1 MRPCLAIKWFALPAF
16 SLATQV
22 SIPFVL
28 PTFRGSS
35 SIPTRLTRK
44 GSARSSPDPSRTPPG
59 SSRRFLFFVFLI
71 ERDGGSLAWAIEL
84 LILTSWVR
92 IQPRTVL
99 LYYSL
104 QKLHQWRVPLKGS
117 EQPILMD
124 QLFPKIVPFYL
135 YRALTKKR
143 STFVPRVNQFS
154 QLVNS
159 QICHFR
165 YYTADYCWLEH
176 WYLCIS
182 FSIIILYLLQS
193 NTFLTAPSSGLL

>member
-16 SLATQV
+16 ILATRV

-59 SSRRFLFFVFLI
+59 SSRRFLLFCVFD
-71 ERDGGSLAWAIEL
+71 RTRRSLAWAIEL

-143 STFVPRVNQFS
+143 STFVPWVNQFT
-154 QLVNS
+154 QQVNY

-182 FSIIILYLLQS
+182 FSIFILYLLQS

>member
-1 MRPCLAIKWFALPAF
+1 MVCAAGFQLGDPGQYPVRFTNFQGFEQHSDETDPERIRQIT
-16 SLATQV
+16 S
-22 SIPFVL
+22 
-28 PTFRGSS
+28 
-35 SIPTRLTRK
+35 
-44 GSARSSPDPSRTPPG
+44 RSVEDAAWVVKKVFT
-59 SSRRFLFFVFLI
+59 FFVFLI

-99 LYYSL
+99 LYYIL
-104 QKLHQWRVPLKGS
+104 QKFHQWRVPLKGS

-182 FSIIILYLLQS
+182 FSIFILYLLQS

>member
-44 GSARSSPDPSRTPPG
+44 GSARSSPDRSRTPPG

-99 LYYSL
+99 LYYIL

-135 YRALTKKR
+135 YRVSCGGFCFSVIPFR
-143 STFVPRVNQFS
+143 SFYRSVRFISVPFRSFDCS
-154 QLVNS
+154 ICFGQLPLPLFEGTVME
-159 QICHFR
+159 R
-165 YYTADYCWLEH
+165 
-176 WYLCIS
+176 
-182 FSIIILYLLQS
+182 
-193 NTFLTAPSSGLL
+193 